1 MRTSHLRLIG
11 FDRSRALS
19 ACIAFALLSA
29 CTKPAPET
37 NTTTSAPATSS
48 ATNTLPA
55 DDSANEL
62 KWARLALARNPTLEI
77 IATDTAAGV
86 FTVRFKDTG
95 EVRAVKPGD
104 LAATPVSALTAPVR
118 TAAAEPA
125 SPAPATAPASQP
137 APAASM
143 TSTAQSDASVAQATP
158 TTSNYTI
165 ERADGQLK
173 VSGPGVSIVSSGV
186 EAVAAN
192 PNSAGQ
198 RGADPIICE
207 GRRMLHFDNRNI
219 YVEGDAIIARGGCE
233 LYITNSRVVADGTGI
248 VVRDATVHVANSTI
262 EGGAASFDADDTAKM
277 YLRSSTFQG
286 LPRRSERA
294 TVQDQGGNQW
304 R

>member
-1 MRTSHLRLIG
+1 MRTSQSRLIG
-11 FDRSRALS
+11 FDRSRTLS

-37 NTTTSAPATSS
+37 TTATPAPTTTATSNMPS
-48 ATNTLPA
+48 SE
-55 DDSANEL
+55 SANEL

-95 EVRAVKPGD
+95 EIRAVKAD
-104 LAATPVSALTAPVR
+104 ELAATPLSALTASVR
-118 TAAAEPA
+118 TAAAEPT
-125 SPAPATAPASQP
+125 PAPVATPAAMPQPSTTAPNTS
-137 APAASM
+137 APA
-143 TSTAQSDASVAQATP
+143 DAGVAQASS

-173 VSGPGVSIVSSGV
+173 VSGPGVSIVSSGSA
-186 EAVAAN
+186 AVAAN
-192 PNSAGQ
+192 ANSAGQ
-198 RGADPIICE
+198 RSADPIICE

-248 VVRDATVHVANSTI
+248 VVRDAVVHIANSTI
-262 EGGAASFDADDTAKM
+262 EGGAASFDADDTSKM